1 MTSVDP
7 EERAIRIASAV
18 LLGTDTPTGDEVAA
32 AVDHAI
38 SITPGVD
45 AHARM
50 KMIKELEAAYN
61 IYVPAPST
69 LEGDDDH
76 VEWLSDRRAEIRW
89 NLWRRYQR
97 YLEDVKRFPPAGVRR
112 LHEVTDATLRHLED
126 PVRPGSWDRRG
137 MVVGHVQSGK
147 TANYTGLMC
156 KAADAGYK
164 LIVVLAGIHNSLRS
178 QTQLRLD
185 EGFLGYDTQNR
196 MEFDQTNTRI
206 GAGLLPGFDFFRVNS
221 LTNSAEKGDF
231 NRSVA
236 TKSGVILGGD
246 PLLLVVKKHKTI
258 LNNVIKW
265 ATLKQQ
271 QPSAGSTKFRVP
283 HVPLLVIDDECDHA
297 SVNTKDT
304 FDELGQFDPE
314 VDPTAI
320 NGCIRRLLDSFEQ
333 SAYVGY
339 TATPFANIFIYE
351 DAANSAYGEDL
362 FPRSFITN
370 LKRPSD
376 YVGATRVFGLD
387 ENTEVGLGYEEAL
400 PIVRTV
406 IDADP
411 WLPSNHRKDYVVPEE
426 LPASL
431 RKALLSFVLACAV
444 RAGRGQQR
452 EHNSMLV
459 HVTRFVDVQAQVTER
474 LLDVMHELKDRLEFG
489 DGARKPTLLDE
500 FRDLW
505 ETDFKVT
512 TDTFAD
518 NALKLGWKEVQTHLH
533 SAAAKVEV
541 RTINGTA
548 QDALEYYGKPNGV
561 SVIAVG
567 GDKLS
572 RGLTLEGLSVSYYLR
587 TSRMYDTLLQMGR
600 WFGYR
605 PGYTDLCRLFTTAEL
620 QRWYK
625 DIAASSEE
633 LLKQFD
639 EMALTGEKPRDFGL
653 RVKNSPDGLMIT
665 AAAKL
670 RTGKRMRL
678 SFSGSISETIMFSR
692 DPQII
697 EANADHIDSFVKLLT
712 SSYAMDPAR
721 PNNNLIWHGVRG
733 QEIVDLLTVFR
744 THEGATKAQARVL
757 ARYILQRLRDDQ
769 PELTEWTVG
778 LISNSNPPATADVGG
793 HRVGC
798 TERNRFPADEP
809 LTDTYSIRRL
819 LSPSDE
825 AIDLTES
832 ERSSALEKTVEA
844 WEQGTTRSKRTT
856 PPDVASGTAIRRV
869 RPVTRGLF
877 LIYPLDPAG
886 AELAEGSDPVFGVAL
901 SFPWTPNS
909 DGIEYTVT
917 NRYWEQEAILG

>member
-1 MTSVDP
+1 MSVGP
-7 EERAIRIASAV
+7 EEKATRIASAL
-18 LLGTDTPTGDEVAA
+18 LLGTDTPTNDEVAA

-38 SITPGVD
+38 SITPGLGAD
-45 AHARM
+45 SRL

-61 IYVPAPST
+61 IHVPAPST

-112 LHEVTDATLRHLED
+112 LNEVTDGTLRHLED
-126 PVRPGSWDRRG
+126 PARGGSWDRRG

-147 TANYTGLMC
+147 TANYTGLIC

-164 LIVVLAGIHNSLRS
+164 LIIVLAGIHNSLRS

-206 GAGLLPGFDFFRVNS
+206 GAGLVLGFEFFRVNS
-221 LTNSAEKGDF
+221 LTNSSEKGDF

-236 TKSGVILGGD
+236 TKSGVVLGGD

-271 QPSAGSTKFRVP
+271 QLSPGSSKLRVP

-297 SVNTKDT
+297 SVNTRDT
-304 FDELGQFDPE
+304 FDDLGQFDPE

-351 DAANSAYGEDL
+351 DAASEAYGEDL

-387 ENTEVGLGYEEAL
+387 ENTDAGLDYEEAL

-406 IDADP
+406 SDADV
-411 WLPSNHRKDYVVPEE
+411 WLPSSHKKDYVVPDE
-426 LPASL
+426 LPTSL
-431 RKALLSFVLACAV
+431 RKALLSFVIACAA
-444 RAGRGQQR
+444 RAARGQQR

-459 HVTRFVDVQAQVTER
+459 HVTRFVDVQAQVSER

-489 DGARKPTLLDE
+489 EGARTPTLLDE
-500 FRDLW
+500 LRDLW
-505 ETDFKVT
+505 EADFVVT
-512 TDTFAD
+512 TDAFGDDAV
-518 NALKLGWKEVQTHLH
+518 NLGWAELQPLLH
-533 SAAAKVEV
+533 PAAAKVEV

-625 DIAASSEE
+625 DIAASNEE

-639 EMALTGEKPRDFGL
+639 EMALTGERPQDFGL

-670 RTGKRMRL
+670 RTGKKLRL

-692 DPQII
+692 DPAVVQ
-697 EANADHIDSFVKLLT
+697 ANAGQIGSFVRLLT
-712 SSYAMDPAR
+712 ASYVMDPSR
-721 PNNNLIWHGVRG
+721 PNNNLIWNGVRG

-757 ARYILQRLRDDQ
+757 AQYILQRLGDTQ

-778 LISNSNPPATADVGG
+778 LISNSAPRVAADVGG
-793 HRVGC
+793 HRIGC
-798 TERNRFPADEP
+798 TVRNRFPEDDEP
-809 LTDTYSIRRL
+809 LADTYAIRRL

-832 ERSSALEKTVEA
+832 ERAHALAKTVEA
-844 WEQGTTRSKRTT
+844 WELGMTRSKRTT

-869 RPVTRGLF
+869 RPVTRGLL
-877 LIYPLDPAG
+877 LIYPLDPAQ
-886 AELAEGSDPVFGVAL
+886 AQLPQDSDPVFGVAL

-917 NRYWEQEAILG
+917 NRYWEQEASLG